1 MEVFD
6 EVRLGSHGIDVGRLW
21 VGYVLKVHGLGTG
34 VCLVGGV
41 RGGRGVGD
49 WCKPE
54 SRWLVS
60 LGFKDNVAGDGVQDS
75 CTFYGESGVKPC
87 IAKLSYGE

>member
-21 VGYVLKVHGLGTG
+21 VVYVLMVHGLGSG

-49 WCKPE
+49 WCKPK

-60 LGFKDNVAGDGVQDS
+60 FCFKYNVAGDGVEDS
-75 CTFYGESGVKPC
+75 CTFCGESGVKPC